1 MTNQVLR
8 HLESGE
14 RMDAPEA
21 CPPEVYSL
29 MRETWAAEPASRP
42 TFATILQRLEERRL
56 RTPSQPVRLND
67 PWVAVEGNSN
77 DDTYDSISELTSY

>member
-29 MRETWAAEPASRP
+29 MRETWAAEPANRP
-42 TFATILQRLEERRL
+42 TFATILPRLVYRRL
-56 RTPSQPVRLND
+56 RTPSQPVRHND
-67 PWVAVEGNSN
+67 PWLAVVVISN
-77 DDTYDSISELTSY
+77 DDTYDSISELASY